1 MEKGNVNGNTA
12 AEDARKEHP
21 FSMEQLEQFKDY
33 TLNYLLKQSKAD
45 EAFTEGM
52 IASLEREEDMAKLL
66 WDFANYFNERKISMR
81 EYQDYIK
88 LILGIKD

>member
-1 MEKGNVNGNTA
+1 MEKGNVNGNA
-12 AEDARKEHP
+12 VAEDAGKEHR

-33 TLNYLLKQSKAD
+33 TLDYLLKQSKAD

-52 IASLEREEDMAKLL
+52 IASLQREEDMTKLL
-66 WDFANYFNERKISMR
+66 WDFANYYKERQVSAR

-88 LILGIKD
+88 LLLGIKD

>member
-1 MEKGNVNGNTA
+1 MEKGNVNGNTV
-12 AEDARKEHP
+12 AEDARKEHR

-52 IASLEREEDMAKLL
+52 IASLQRGEDKTRLL
-66 WDFANYFNERKISMR
+66 LDFANYFKEHKISAH

-88 LILGIKD
+88 LLLGIKD